1 QAREQY
7 RNLLAIEQAA
17 TRAGEAAAEGI
28 ISPANIR
35 NAAVNQG
42 RRAYARGK
50 GDFSDLARSGSM
62 LLSPLPD
69 SGTAGRL
76 RAQNLAALGPMLG
89 GAIVGGGA
97 GAYQSGDMTGALA
110 GAAVG
115 AMAPRVAG
123 RALMSQPVQRYL
135 SNQAVTGEMSPL

>member
-17 TRAGEAAAEGI
+17 TRAGEGAAEGI

-42 RRAYARGK
+42 RRDYARGQ
-50 GDFSDLARSGSM
+50 GDFADLARSGSM

-76 RAQNLAALGPMLG
+76 KAQNLAALGPMLG

-97 GAYQSGDMTGALA
+97 GAYQQGDMTGAI
-110 GAAVG
+110 VG
-115 AMAPRVAG
+115 AGLGAMSSRAAG
-123 RALMSQPVQRYL
+123 CALMSRLVQNYL
-135 SNQAVTGEMSPL
+135 SNQAVQGAG